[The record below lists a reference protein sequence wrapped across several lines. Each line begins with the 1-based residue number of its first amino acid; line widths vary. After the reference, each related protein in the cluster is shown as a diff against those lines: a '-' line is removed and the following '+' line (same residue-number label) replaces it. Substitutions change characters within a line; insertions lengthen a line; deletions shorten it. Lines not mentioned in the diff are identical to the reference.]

1 MRRFR
6 TANGSDRIIR
16 QLGKQL
22 TPRILM
28 RAVEVPVAT
37 ARGSE
42 TVVVKAIQTRSPL
55 RSDASLQKLL

>member
-28 RAVEVPVAT
+28 RAVEVPVVT
-37 ARGSE
+37 AILKRLSSKQAPRHCAL
-42 TVVVKAIQTRSPL
+42 TLTPKVIVIN
-55 RSDASLQKLL
+55 